1 MYKGIRYSK
10 VDRYCDICECDP
22 CDCDGVWDEFRIMG
36 TNRAFQARKSLTWLA
51 DRIGSHPSLLCKWRS
66 GLSNPKT
73 EYFLLVVKEIS
84 ILKGISFESTL
95 REAAESMGIKL

>member
-36 TNRAFQARKSLTWLA
+36 TDGAFQARKKPNLA
-51 DRIGSHPSLLCKWRS
+51 RGSYRFPSFSTMQVEKRPIEPENRILPSRS
-66 GLSNPKT
+66 ERDIHIEGDIVRIYSKRSRR
-73 EYFLLVVKEIS
+73 ID
-84 ILKGISFESTL
+84 GD
-95 REAAESMGIKL
+95 